1 MEEILVRPK
10 TFAKM
15 TGLSAVKVY
24 NMITPQQ
31 IEPKDIDGKKFI
43 DINKYNPKN
52 YSKDG
57 KKH

>member
-1 MEEILVRPK
+1 MEEILVTPT
-10 TFAKM
+10 TFAEM
-15 TGLSAVKVY
+15 TGLSKVKVY

-52 YSKDG
+52 YSTDG
-57 KKH
+57 RKH